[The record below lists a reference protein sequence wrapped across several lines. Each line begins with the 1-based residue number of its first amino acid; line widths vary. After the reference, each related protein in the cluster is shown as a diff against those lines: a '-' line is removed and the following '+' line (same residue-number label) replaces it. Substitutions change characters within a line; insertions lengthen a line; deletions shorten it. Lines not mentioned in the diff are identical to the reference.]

1 MTRELTAPRAA
12 ITRPRRPLIARNAV
26 FARAWAAQLLSQ
38 SATRMYQMGALWWLL
53 GQVATGDRGLASGL
67 FLVCAALPPVAFAPL
82 VARTIAAHPS
92 RTVLG
97 VAVLGGA
104 VLMAVLAA
112 YGVLVDVPTL
122 AVYPAM
128 FGLAACQALFD
139 PCLTKAIPELVE
151 DDDIEDATAFEQS
164 SYSLVGMAG
173 ALFGAVLVDWIGL
186 TGVVLVSAAAYM
198 GAAVFVA
205 TVRPRPQPVEGDD
218 GMEAGILGAWRLLA
232 GLPFVRLALICF
244 AAANFFITATFV
256 ILPLYTKNVLH
267 APALTLG
274 LLEGSLWL
282 GLLIGVFTGKH
293 LRGRPAF
300 IGSGCVALFGMAVAV
315 PALTAQRGVVLVA
328 LAVAG
333 WAVGATN
340 VVFVAAFQRAVPTA
354 AKAAFFS
361 AMLALLGAG
370 FPVAAFFFG
379 LAGDLVPT
387 QALFLVQTAGLLP
400 IAAVLA
406 LRGRSAPHP
415 VTGRPGFHE
424 QCSDTATQKETR

>member
-1 MTRELTAPRAA
+1 MARELTAPRVA
-12 ITRPRRPLIARNAV
+12 IDRRRKTLIARNGA

-67 FLVCAALPPVAFAPL
+67 FLVCAALPPVVFAPL
-82 VARTIAAHPS
+82 VARAMATHPS
-92 RTVLG
+92 RSVLG
-97 VAVLGGA
+97 AAVLGGTA
-104 VLMAVLAA
+104 LMTVLAA
-112 YGVLVDVPTL
+112 CGLLVDIPTL

-128 FGLAACQALFD
+128 FALASCQALFD

-151 DDDIEDATAFEQS
+151 DEDIEDATAFEQS

-186 TGVVLVSAAAYM
+186 TGVVLVSACAYAA
-198 GAAVFVA
+198 AAAFVA
-205 TVRPRPQPVEGDD
+205 TVRPRPQETGSGDSVES
-218 GMEAGILGAWRLLA
+218 GILRTWRRLA

-256 ILPLYTKNVLH
+256 VLPLYTKNVLH

-274 LLEGSLWL
+274 LLEGALWL
-282 GLLIGVFTGKH
+282 GLLVGVFTGKYLPGH
-293 LRGRPAF
+293 PRL
-300 IGSGCVALFGMAVAV
+300 IGSGCVALFGTAVLV
-315 PALTAQRGVVLVA
+315 PALTAERGAVLAA

-340 VVFVAAFQRAVPTA
+340 VVFVAAFQRAVPA
-354 AKAAFFS
+354 EAKAAFFA

-379 LAGDLVPT
+379 LAGDLVPP
-387 QALFLVQTAGLLP
+387 QALFLIQAAGLLP

-406 LRGRSAPHP
+406 LRGRSASHP
-415 VTGRPGFHE
+415 VPGHSHLHE
-424 QCSDTATQKETR
+424 QDPSTQNQKESR

>member
-1 MTRELTAPRAA
+1 MTRELTAPCPA
-12 ITRPRRPLIARNAV
+12 IGRPRRPLIARNSV

-38 SATRMYQMGALWWLL
+38 SATRMFQMGALWWLL
-53 GQVATGDRGLASGL
+53 GQVATDERGLASGL
-67 FLVCAALPPVAFAPL
+67 LLVCAALPPVALAPL
-82 VARTIAAHPS
+82 VARVIAAHPS
-92 RTVLG
+92 RSVLG
-97 VAVLGGA
+97 AAVLGGA
-104 VLMAVLAA
+104 VLMAVLAG
-112 YGVLVDVPTL
+112 YGALAEVPTL

-128 FGLAACQALFD
+128 FALAACQALFD

-173 ALFGAVLVDWIGL
+173 ALLGAVLVDAIGL
-186 TGVVLVSAAAYM
+186 AGVVLVSAAAYV
-198 GAAVFVA
+198 GAAAFVA
-205 TVRPRPQPVEGDD
+205 TVPRGDQAGGGDD
-218 GMEAGILGAWRLLA
+218 GMETGILRAWRGLA
-232 GLPFVRLALICF
+232 GLPFVRLALVCF

-274 LLEGSLWL
+274 LLEGALWL

-293 LRGRPAF
+293 LPGHPAF
-300 IGSGCVALFGMAVAV
+300 IGSGCVALFGAAVAV
-315 PALTAQRGVVLVA
+315 PALTAGRGVVLLA
-328 LAVAG
+328 LAAAG

-354 AKAAFFS
+354 AKAAFFA

-370 FPVAAFFFG
+370 FPVAAFVFG

-406 LRGRSAPHP
+406 LRGRTASHPHER
-415 VTGRPGFHE
+415 RPDAE
-424 QCSDTATQKETR
+424 TQKESR